1 MVIALIANLN
11 VFIID
16 RAGCLEPSA
25 LRVRDKP
32 FQNYLYF
39 MTFLIMKKK
48 KKFTRRGKK
57 RKHKNLKKKQL

>member
-1 MVIALIANLN
+1 MVIALIAMYLN

-32 FQNYLYF
+32 FQNSLYF

-48 KKFTRRGKK
+48 
-57 RKHKNLKKKQL
+57 NSQDAKKKKT